1 MIDRPER
8 PGILR
13 ANASFLLAGAGL
25 ILLNVLS
32 PYLVRFIRSAGFR
45 LSGMGLVCLLDCIYY
60 IPCVFLPA
68 CSYAVRKGGAGIRLG
83 PVGFSQMLQ
92 CLAAAFLCVPLANS
106 LSALWSMLL
115 EAMGLALYSTEIP
128 MNDASEL
135 MLAVFAVAVLPGICE
150 ELLFRGVVLGAY
162 EKGGTR
168 KAVLVSALL
177 FSMLHGSVQG
187 LPVQFIIGLILGLAV
202 YMTDSLYTG
211 MMIHTAYNAFIL
223 IFNYAVRGMETGEYT
238 GMYEYLGGM
247 QGVFTLL
254 FECAVVLALLR
265 LILKSFARQGYQ
277 SGVVSLPKAPL
288 SMDGTEIIVLISGIV
303 TVCFLYGEDILTLT
317 GYLR

>member
-1 MIDRPER
+1 MIERPVR

-32 PYLVRFIRSAGFR
+32 PYIVRLIRSMGVQ
-45 LSGMGLVCLLDCIYY
+45 LSGVGLLCLLDGIYY
-60 IPCVFLPA
+60 LPCVFLPA
-68 CSYAVRKGGAGIRLG
+68 CIYVVRKGGAGLRLG
-83 PVGFSQMLQ
+83 PVSFTQMIQ
-92 CLAAAFLCVPLANS
+92 CLAAAFLCVLLANS
-106 LSALWSMLL
+106 LSALWSILL
-115 EAMGLALYSTEIP
+115 EAIGLTLYSADIP
-128 MNDASEL
+128 INNASEL

-168 KAVLVSALL
+168 RAVLVSAVL
-177 FSMLHGSVQG
+177 FSVLHGSVQG
-187 LPVQFIIGLILGLAV
+187 LPVQLIIGLILGMTV
-202 YMTDSLYTG
+202 CMTDSLYTG

-223 IFNYAVRGMETGEYT
+223 ILNYAARGMETGAYT
-238 GMYEYLGGM
+238 GMYEYVGGM

-254 FECAVVLALLR
+254 LEGLVVMALLR
-265 LILKSFARQGYQ
+265 LILRSFARQGYEA
-277 SGVVSLPKAPL
+277 GVCSLPKSPL
-288 SMDGTEIIVLISGIV
+288 SMDGTEIIVLISGLV

>member
-1 MIDRPER
+1 MIDRPAR

-32 PYLVRFIRSAGFR
+32 PSLVRFMRSIGVQ
-45 LSGMGLVCLLDCIYY
+45 LSGGGLVCFLDCIYY
-60 IPCVFLPA
+60 IPCIFLPA
-68 CSYAVRKGGAGIRLG
+68 CSYAVRKGGAGLRLG
-83 PVGFSQMLQ
+83 PVSFTQMLQ
-92 CLAAAFLCVPLANS
+92 CLAAAFLCVLLANS
-106 LSALWSMLL
+106 LSALWSILL
-115 EAMGLALYSTEIP
+115 EAMGLTLYSADIP
-128 MNDASEL
+128 INSASEL
-135 MLAVFAVAVLPGICE
+135 MIAVFAVAVLPGICE

-168 KAVLVSALL
+168 RGVLVSAVL
-177 FSMLHGSVQG
+177 FSVLHGSVQG
-187 LPVQFIIGLILGLAV
+187 LPVQLTIGLILGLAV

-223 IFNYAVRGMETGEYT
+223 ILNYGARGMETGAYN
-238 GMYEYLGGM
+238 GMYAYVGGM

-254 FECAVVLALLR
+254 VEGVVVLALLR
-265 LILKSFARQGYQ
+265 LILKSFARQGYE
-277 SGVVSLPKAPL
+277 SGVCSLPKSPL
-288 SMDGTEIIVLISGIV
+288 SMDGTEIIVLISGLV
-303 TVCFLYGEDILTLT
+303 TVCFLYGEDILMLT

>member
-32 PYLVRFIRSAGFR
+32 PYFVRLIMSIGVQ
-45 LSGMGLVCLLDCIYY
+45 LSGVGLICLLDGIYY

-68 CSYAVRKGGAGIRLG
+68 CIYAVRKGGAGLRLG
-83 PVGFSQMLQ
+83 PVSFTQMLQ
-92 CLAAAFLCVPLANS
+92 CLAAAFLCVLLANS
-106 LSALWSMLL
+106 LSALWSILL
-115 EAMGLALYSTEIP
+115 EALGLTLYSSDIP

-168 KAVLVSALL
+168 RAVLISAVM
-177 FSMLHGSVQG
+177 FSVLHGSLQG

-202 YMTDSLYTG
+202 CMTDSLYTG

-223 IFNYAVRGMETGEYT
+223 ILNYAARGMKAGAYN
-238 GMYEYLGGM
+238 GMYEYVGGM
-247 QGVFTLL
+247 RGVFTLL
-254 FECAVVLALLR
+254 VEGVVVLALLR
-265 LILKSFARQGYQ
+265 LILKSFARQGHEY
-277 SGVVSLPKAPL
+277 GVCSLPKSPL
-288 SMDGTEIIVLISGIV
+288 SMDGTEIIVLISGLV

>member
-1 MIDRPER
+1 MIERPAR

-32 PYLVRFIRSAGFR
+32 PYLVRFMRSIGVQ
-45 LSGMGLVCLLDCIYY
+45 LSGVGLVCLLDCVYY
-60 IPCVFLPA
+60 IPCIFLPA
-68 CSYAVRKGGAGIRLG
+68 CSYAVRKGGAGLRLG
-83 PVGFSQMLQ
+83 PVSFTQMIQ
-92 CLAAAFLCVPLANS
+92 CLAAAFLCVLLANS
-106 LSALWSMLL
+106 LSALWSIML
-115 EAMGLALYSTEIP
+115 EAIGLTLYGADIP
-128 MNDASEL
+128 VNDASEL

-150 ELLFRGVVLGAY
+150 ELLFRGVVLSAY

-168 KAVLVSALL
+168 RAVLVSAVL
-177 FSMLHGSVQG
+177 FSVLHGSVQG
-187 LPVQFIIGLILGLAV
+187 LPVQLIIGLILGMTV
-202 YMTDSLYTG
+202 CMTDSLYTG

-223 IFNYAVRGMETGEYT
+223 ILNYAARSMETGAYT
-238 GMYEYLGGM
+238 GMYEYVGGM

-254 FECAVVLALLR
+254 LEGLVVMALLR
-265 LILKSFARQGYQ
+265 LILRSFARQGYEA
-277 SGVVSLPKAPL
+277 GVCSLPKSPL
-288 SMDGTEIIVLISGIV
+288 FMDGTEIIVLISGLV